1 MTYMVLTE
9 ESKGVPSIKMAP
21 ETHDDLESPRHQGA
35 MAADA
40 HDESPRHKGPD
51 TRLPT
56 ASIIDSIE
64 ENQVCQ
70 PRHQLCLPSIS
81 KTDMIC
87 ATPSR
92 D

>member
-1 MTYMVLTE
+1 ME
-9 ESKGVPSIKMAP
+9 E
-21 ETHDDLESPRHQGA
+21 ENDDVESSRHQGA
-35 MAADA
+35 MDADA

-51 TRLPT
+51 TSLPT

-70 PRHQLCLPSIS
+70 SRHQLCLPSIS
-81 KTDMIC
+81 QTDMTC

-92 D
+92 G